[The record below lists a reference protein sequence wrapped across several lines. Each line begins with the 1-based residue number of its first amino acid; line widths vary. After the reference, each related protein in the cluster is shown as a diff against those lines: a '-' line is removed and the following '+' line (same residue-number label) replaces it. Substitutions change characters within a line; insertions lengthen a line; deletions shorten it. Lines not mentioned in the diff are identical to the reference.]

1 MEVMVMM
8 ARSSLCWVRLGDTLI
23 ERGLDTHRILDIAV
37 SLFSQCLMIVVLIL
51 PLSNFAVM
59 LSLPGINTQH

>member
-1 MEVMVMM
+1 MM

-23 ERGLDTHRILDIAV
+23 ERGLDTHRIMDIAV

-51 PLSNFAVM
+51 SLSNFAVM